1 MHGKV
6 ETTKTLEFRSKLG
19 FKQYDI
25 IITKE
30 ESVKKNVID
39 AFPNEYHC
47 NIIFLEREIDMY
59 FPNHKLAIEIEYNM
73 TH

>member
-30 ESVKKNVID
+30 ESVKKK
-39 AFPNEYHC
+39 C
-47 NIIFLEREIDMY
+47 NRRIS
-59 FPNHKLAIEIEYNM
+59 K
-73 TH
+73 

>member
-25 IITKE
+25 IITNE
-30 ESVKKNVID
+30 ESVKKK
-39 AFPNEYHC
+39 C
-47 NIIFLEREIDMY
+47 NGRISKWISLQHNISGKGNWY
-59 FPNHKLAIEIEYNM
+59 VLS
-73 TH
+73 